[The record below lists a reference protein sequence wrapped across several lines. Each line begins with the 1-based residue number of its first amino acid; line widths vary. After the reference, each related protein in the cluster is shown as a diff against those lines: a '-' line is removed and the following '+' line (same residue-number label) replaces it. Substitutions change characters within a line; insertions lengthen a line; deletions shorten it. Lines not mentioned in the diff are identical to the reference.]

1 MRYAF
6 IVNPNS
12 GLGKKSQPFVTE
24 IEELMKERTD
34 VSLHLT
40 EGEMDAVIIAE
51 GLADK
56 AERSG
61 EDVRVFA
68 CGGDGTLNEVAN
80 GLVGREHVQLGVIP
94 VGSGNDFVRNFEGSD
109 FMSLDA
115 QIAGKVMPIDLLKL
129 IYEEAGEEKYRYVV
143 NGINIGFDGNAAI
156 LSSHLRRKK
165 LFHGSL
171 SYITA
176 VFMSLAEMRGQNL
189 RIKDGDN
196 TVFAGKLLLTTV
208 SNGRFCGG
216 GVESCPNAIVDN
228 GLAEALIINKVSR
241 RVFLKLLPA
250 YIHGKLLEVE
260 KSKHLWEYFQSKK
273 VTIEPAGGVMQY
285 VVDGEEMKTGAI
297 TIEVVNKVIDFVIPM
312 TITEDL

>member
-24 IEELMKERTD
+24 IEDLMKRRSD
-34 VSLHLT
+34 VSIHRT
-40 EGEMDAVIIAE
+40 EGEMDAAIIAE
-51 GLADK
+51 ALADN
-56 AERSG
+56 AERAD
-61 EDVRVFA
+61 EDIRVFA

-80 GLVGREHVQLGVIP
+80 GLAGRKRVQLGVIP
-94 VGSGNDFVRNFEGSD
+94 IGSGNDFVRNFEEAE
-109 FMSLDA
+109 FTNLYA
-115 QIAGKVMPIDLLKL
+115 QIYGNVMPIDLLKL
-129 IYEEAGEEKYRYVV
+129 TYEENGEQKTRYVV

-165 LFHGSL
+165 LFRGSL
-171 SYITA
+171 SYLTA

-196 TVFAGKLLLTTV
+196 TVFAGELLLTTV

-216 GVESCPNAIVDN
+216 GVESCPNALVDN

-250 YIHGKLLEVE
+250 YINVKLQELE
-260 KSKHLWEYFQSKK
+260 KTKHIWKYFQSKK
-273 VTIEPAGGVMQY
+273 ITIEASKGVMQY

-297 TIEVVNKVIDFVIPM
+297 TVEVINKAIDFVVPRVK
-312 TITEDL
+312 

>member
-24 IEELMKERTD
+24 IEDLMKRRSD
-34 VSLHLT
+34 VSIHRT
-40 EGEMDAVIIAE
+40 EGEMDAAIIAE
-51 GLADK
+51 ALADN
-56 AERSG
+56 AERAD
-61 EDVRVFA
+61 EDIRVFA

-80 GLVGREHVQLGVIP
+80 GLAGRKRVQLGVIP
-94 VGSGNDFVRNFEGSD
+94 IGSGNDFVRNFEEAE
-109 FMSLDA
+109 FTNLYA
-115 QIAGKVMPIDLLKL
+115 QIYGNVMPIDLLKL
-129 IYEEAGEEKYRYVV
+129 TYEENGEQKTRYVV

-165 LFHGSL
+165 LFRGSL
-171 SYITA
+171 SYLTA

-196 TVFAGKLLLTTV
+196 TVFAGELLLTTV

-216 GVESCPNAIVDN
+216 GVESCPNALVDN

-250 YIHGKLLEVE
+250 YINGKLQELE
-260 KSKHLWEYFQSKK
+260 KTKHIWKYFQSKK
-273 VTIEPAGGVMQY
+273 ITIEASKGVMQY
-285 VVDGEEMKTGAI
+285 VVDGEEMKTGANLI
-297 TIEVVNKVIDFVIPM
+297 K
-312 TITEDL
+312 